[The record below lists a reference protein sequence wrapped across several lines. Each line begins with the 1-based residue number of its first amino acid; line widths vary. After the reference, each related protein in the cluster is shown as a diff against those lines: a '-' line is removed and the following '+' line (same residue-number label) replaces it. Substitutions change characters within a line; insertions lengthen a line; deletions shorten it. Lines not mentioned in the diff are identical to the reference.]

1 MEIKVFPNPILL
13 KETQLVDTNFLPY
26 LELALPEMKRIVL
39 GQSVLGLAAP
49 QVGISKRFCL
59 IKLSSGH
66 ILTLINPVI
75 VESSGT
81 IAHKEGCLS
90 FPNCFEMVKRKETI
104 IIEFDTSGIGEIC
117 RMELSGIDAVV
128 AQHEIDHLDGIVF
141 TERMSTIRSSRVF
154 KALKQVKRNG
164 Y

>member
-13 KETQLVDTNFLPY
+13 KETQLVDENFLPE
-26 LELALPEMKRIVL
+26 LELILPEMKSIVCRN
-39 GQSVLGLAAP
+39 SVLGLAAP

-59 IKLSSGH
+59 IKLSSGD

-75 VESSGT
+75 LEGSGV
-81 IAHKEGCLS
+81 IIHKEGCLS
-90 FPNCFEMVKRKETI
+90 FPGCFEQVKRKETV
-104 IIEFDTSGIGEIC
+104 IIEFDTGGTGIC

-128 AQHEIDHLDGIVF
+128 AQHEIDHLDGVVF
-141 TERMSTIRSSRVF
+141 TQRMSTIRSSRVF
-154 KALKQVKRNG
+154 KALKQEKRRS